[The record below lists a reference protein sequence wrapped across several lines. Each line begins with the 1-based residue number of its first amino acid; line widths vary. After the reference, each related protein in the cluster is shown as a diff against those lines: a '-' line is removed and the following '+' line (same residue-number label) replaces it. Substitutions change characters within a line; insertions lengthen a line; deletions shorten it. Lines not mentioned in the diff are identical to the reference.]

1 MQTATETVSILP
13 YDALAIAFVVV
24 MGLCGVIIT
33 VDKVIDVVRRHKK
46 PRISEQT
53 ALKEKQ
59 MECKRHFESDLKR
72 IEALEVAQAKQ
83 AETDRVMLTAL
94 RAILSHEINGNS
106 IDRMKEANAAIDEM
120 LINR

>member
-1 MQTATETVSILP
+1 
-13 YDALAIAFVVV
+13 
-24 MGLCGVIIT
+24 
-33 VDKVIDVVRRHKK
+33 
-46 PRISEQT
+46 
-53 ALKEKQ
+53 